1 MPFRFKTLRALFTCL
16 ISVSCFIVCA
26 AITLF
31 AYEESCKSTKEEA
44 YSSLELETQIISNE
58 IQQTIRIRNGQ
69 VGVVAVSGIFDEYR
83 QMSEITIDESTVPPE
98 VDMLRGMLVGDTTIN
113 RFVLIGHDGFGITT
127 EDNHVDLRERAY
139 FNETIKG
146 VVGRPELIISKTS
159 GRATAMYSVPIYN
172 EVNYAVGVLAIGVD
186 ASDISNI
193 VSEIEIGSE
202 TPFIIDQNGYIIA
215 HKDNSLVLSR
225 YNMLQDSLKM
235 DIAQKI
241 VDSKELTRDEY
252 VDNGVAKIV
261 LYEPIEG
268 TNWFLVVPQKKSEA
282 LQNNRAVAMRLAIV
296 CLILVLLSVFFA
308 SKISKAISRPIVVSA
323 KSLSAMVDGKLDTT
337 EMDSGDFRKME
348 KRADE
353 LGQLS
358 TSLRIF
364 SDKLVAVVKQIKEA
378 SSEVA
383 VGSSEIS
390 RASYGVS
397 DGANKQ
403 AASAEE
409 ISSTMEQMASNIQLN
424 ADNAVRTASIAEQ
437 SVMNGQR
444 SAEAVKAT
452 IEAMTEIQERISVIE
467 EIANQTNILA
477 LNASVEAARAG
488 EAGRGFSVVAAEVRM
503 LAERS
508 RDAAVEITEL
518 TQKGVERVTESG
530 ELIEKLVPEIQET
543 GSLVKE
549 ISVASKEQET
559 GAQQVNIAISQMDS
573 VTQQNASASE
583 QLASMAAEL
592 STQAQK
598 LQKII
603 EFFQI

>member
-1 MPFRFKTLRALFTCL
+1 
-16 ISVSCFIVCA
+16 
-26 AITLF
+26 
-31 AYEESCKSTKEEA
+31 
-44 YSSLELETQIISNE
+44 
-58 IQQTIRIRNGQ
+58 
-69 VGVVAVSGIFDEYR
+69 
-83 QMSEITIDESTVPPE
+83 
-98 VDMLRGMLVGDTTIN
+98 
-113 RFVLIGHDGFGITT
+113 
-127 EDNHVDLRERAY
+127 
-139 FNETIKG
+139 
-146 VVGRPELIISKTS
+146 
-159 GRATAMYSVPIYN
+159 
-172 EVNYAVGVLAIGVD
+172 
-186 ASDISNI
+186 
-193 VSEIEIGSE
+193 
-202 TPFIIDQNGYIIA
+202 
-215 HKDNSLVLSR
+215 
-225 YNMLQDSLKM
+225 
-235 DIAQKI
+235 
-241 VDSKELTRDEY
+241 
-252 VDNGVAKIV
+252 
-261 LYEPIEG
+261 
-268 TNWFLVVPQKKSEA
+268 
-282 LQNNRAVAMRLAIV
+282 
-296 CLILVLLSVFFA
+296 
-308 SKISKAISRPIVVSA
+308 
-323 KSLSAMVDGKLDTT
+323 
-337 EMDSGDFRKME
+337 
-348 KRADE
+348 
-353 LGQLS
+353 
-358 TSLRIF
+358 
-364 SDKLVAVVKQIKEA
+364 
-378 SSEVA
+378 
-383 VGSSEIS
+383 
-390 RASYGVS
+390 
-397 DGANKQ
+397 
-403 AASAEE
+403 
-409 ISSTMEQMASNIQLN
+409 MEQMASNIQLN